1 METQG
6 KLNVEFP
13 DLELLQRFDVPGPRY
28 TSYPTAD
35 RFTKE
40 FGAEDFKKVL
50 NARGT
55 GDNTADLSLY
65 VHIPFC
71 ANVCFFCGCNKEVT
85 KDHCR
90 SKEYLEVLSKEC
102 ELVSAQIGGN
112 KEVVQLHFG
121 GGSPTFLNN
130 EEIFQVMDIIRSHFT
145 LAPDAEI
152 SIEVDPRSTPVD
164 KVEVLAKA
172 GFNRMSIGVQDF
184 DNRVQIAVNRV
195 QPFEMTKAVLDA
207 ARANGF
213 KSINIGFKSINMDL
227 IYGLPFQSRKT
238 FEMTLD
244 KVIELSPDRIAL
256 YHFAHLPEHFKP
268 QRRINAEDLPSTPE
282 KVGIMMDAIKRLS
295 ANGYHFIGMDH
306 FAKVTDELAKAQE
319 NGTLQRNF
327 QGYSTK
333 PECDMV
339 ALGVSSISKVNGCY
353 AANPRD
359 LESYYAAIRSG
370 NLATNRGYL
379 LNDDDR
385 LRAKVIMEL
394 MCQFKVVKA
403 DIEKKFGVNFNEYF
417 DFELNNLKH
426 FEAEGLVR
434 LEPDFIEVTPKGKL
448 LVRAVAMNF
457 DRYLREDERV
467 RRYSRIV

>member
-213 KSINIGFKSINMDL
+213 KSINMDL

-339 ALGVSSISKVNGCY
+339 ALGVSSISKVN

-403 DIEKKFGVNFNEYF
+403 DIEKKFGINFNEYF

>member
-1 METQG
+1 METKG

-35 RFTKE
+35 RFTKD
-40 FGAEDFKKVL
+40 FGEEQFTKVL
-50 NARGT
+50 QERGSK
-55 GDNTADLSLY
+55 GKTADLSLY

-90 SKEYLEVLSKEC
+90 SKEYLEVLSKEVD
-102 ELVSAQIGGN
+102 LVADRIGGT

-121 GGSPTFLNN
+121 GGSPTFLDND
-130 EEIFQVMDIIRSHFT
+130 EILQVMEIIKRRFT

-164 KVEVLAKA
+164 KVATMAKA
-172 GFNRMSIGVQDF
+172 GFNRMSVGVQDF
-184 DNRVQIAVNRV
+184 DNRVQIAVNRI
-195 QPFEMTKAVLDA
+195 QPFEMTKAVIDA
-207 ARANGF
+207 ARAN
-213 KSINIGFKSINMDL
+213 GFKSINMDL

-256 YHFAHLPEHFKP
+256 YHYAHLPEHFKP
-268 QRRINAEDLPSTPE
+268 QRRINAEDLPDTPE

-295 ANGYHFIGMDH
+295 ANGYHYIGMDH

-339 ALGVSSISKVNGCY
+339 ALGVSSISKVDGCY
-353 AANPRD
+353 AANARD

-370 NLATNRGYL
+370 KLATNRGYL

-385 LRAKVIMEL
+385 LRSKVIMEL
-394 MCQFKVVKA
+394 MCQFKIDKA
-403 DIEKKFGVNFNEYF
+403 AIAKQFGIDFDEYF
-417 DFELNNLKH
+417 AFELNNLKH
-426 FEAEGLVR
+426 FEAEGLVK
-434 LEPDFIEVTPKGKL
+434 LDPEFIEVTPKGKL

>member
-55 GDNTADLSLY
+55 GENTADLSLY

-102 ELVSAQIGGN
+102 ELVSAEIGGN

-130 EEIFQVMDIIRSHFT
+130 EEIFQVMDIIRSHFA

-207 ARANGF
+207 ARAN
-213 KSINIGFKSINMDL
+213 GFKSINMDL

-295 ANGYHFIGMDH
+295 ATKTASLPVASLTARTTSPRSPTNSPRLRKTVRCRETS
-306 FAKVTDELAKAQE
+306 KVIPLSRSATWLRSAFLLLAK
-319 NGTLQRNF
+319 
-327 QGYSTK
+327 ST
-333 PECDMV
+333 
-339 ALGVSSISKVNGCY
+339 
-353 AANPRD
+353 AAMPPIRATWKAITQP
-359 LESYYAAIRSG
+359 SAA
-370 NLATNRGYL
+370 
-379 LNDDDR
+379 
-385 LRAKVIMEL
+385 
-394 MCQFKVVKA
+394 
-403 DIEKKFGVNFNEYF
+403 
-417 DFELNNLKH
+417 
-426 FEAEGLVR
+426 
-434 LEPDFIEVTPKGKL
+434 VT
-448 LVRAVAMNF
+448 
-457 DRYLREDERV
+457 
-467 RRYSRIV
+467 

>member
-184 DNRVQIAVNRV
+184 DNRVQ
-195 QPFEMTKAVLDA
+195 PFEMTKAVLDA
-207 ARANGF
+207 ARAN
-213 KSINIGFKSINMDL
+213 GFKSINMDL

-282 KVGIMMDAIKRLS
+282 KVGIMMDTIKRLS

-403 DIEKKFGVNFNEYF
+403 DIEKKFGINFNEYF

>member
-13 DLELLQRFDVPGPRY
+13 ELELLQRFDVPGPRY

-55 GDNTADLSLY
+55 GENTADLSLY

-102 ELVSAQIGGN
+102 ELVSAEIGGN

-130 EEIFQVMDIIRSHFT
+130 EEIFQVMDIIRSHFA

-207 ARANGF
+207 ARAN
-213 KSINIGFKSINMDL
+213 GFKSINMDL

-403 DIEKKFGVNFNEYF
+403 DIEKKFDINFNEYF

-434 LEPDFIEVTPKGKL
+434 LEPDYIEVTPKGKL

>member
-55 GDNTADLSLY
+55 GENTADLSLY

-102 ELVSAQIGGN
+102 ELVSAEIGGN

-130 EEIFQVMDIIRSHFT
+130 EEIFQVMDIIRSHFA

-207 ARANGF
+207 ARAND
-213 KSINIGFKSINMDL
+213 GFKSINMDL

-403 DIEKKFGVNFNEYF
+403 DIEKKFDINFNEYF

-434 LEPDFIEVTPKGKL
+434 LEPDYIEVTPKGKL

>member
-1 METQG
+1 METKG

-35 RFTKE
+35 RFTKNFGEKE
-40 FGAEDFKKVL
+40 FTKVL
-50 NARGT
+50 ESRGAD
-55 GDNTADLSLY
+55 GQTADLSLY

-90 SKEYLEVLSKEC
+90 SKEYLEVLSKEVD
-102 ELVSAQIGGN
+102 LVADRIGGN

-121 GGSPTFLNN
+121 GGSPTFLDND
-130 EEIFQVMDIIRSHFT
+130 EILAVMEIIKRRFT
-145 LAPDAEI
+145 LASDAEI
-152 SIEVDPRSTPVD
+152 SIEVDPRSTPID
-164 KVEVLAKA
+164 KVETMAKA
-172 GFNRMSIGVQDF
+172 GFNRMSVGVQDF
-184 DNRVQIAVNRV
+184 DNRVQIAVNRI
-195 QPFEMTKAVLDA
+195 QPFEMTKAVIDT
-207 ARANGF
+207 ARAN
-213 KSINIGFKSINMDL
+213 GFKSINMDL

-238 FEMTLD
+238 FELTLD

-256 YHFAHLPEHFKP
+256 YHYAHLPEHFKP
-268 QRRINAEDLPSTPE
+268 QRRINAEDLPDTPE

-295 ANGYHFIGMDH
+295 ANGYHYIGMDH

-339 ALGVSSISKVNGCY
+339 ALGVSSISKVAGCY
-353 AANPRD
+353 AANARD
-359 LESYYAAIRSG
+359 LESYYEAIRSG
-370 NLATNRGYL
+370 KLATNRGYL

-385 LRAKVIMEL
+385 LRSKVIMEL
-394 MCQFKVVKA
+394 MCQFKVVKS
-403 DIEKKFGVNFNEYF
+403 DIEKKFNIDFDDYF
-417 DFELNNLKH
+417 AFELNNLKH
-426 FEAEGLVR
+426 FEKEGLVK
-434 LEPDFIEVTPKGKL
+434 LAPEFIEVTPKGKL

>member
-55 GDNTADLSLY
+55 GENTADLSLY

-102 ELVSAQIGGN
+102 ELVSAEIGGN

-130 EEIFQVMDIIRSHFT
+130 EEIFQVMDIIRSHFA
-145 LAPDAEI
+145 LA
-152 SIEVDPRSTPVD
+152 IEVDPRSTPVD

-207 ARANGF
+207 ARAN
-213 KSINIGFKSINMDL
+213 GFKSINMDL

-403 DIEKKFGVNFNEYF
+403 DIEKKFDINFNEYF

-434 LEPDFIEVTPKGKL
+434 LEPDYIEVTPKGKL

>member
-213 KSINIGFKSINMDL
+213 KSINMDL

-370 NLATNRGYL
+370 NRGYL

-403 DIEKKFGVNFNEYF
+403 DIEKKFGINFNEYF

>member
-55 GDNTADLSLY
+55 GENTADLSLY

-102 ELVSAQIGGN
+102 ELVSAEIGGN

-130 EEIFQVMDIIRSHFT
+130 EEIFQVMDIIRSHFA

-164 KVEVLAKA
+164 KVEVLA
-172 GFNRMSIGVQDF
+172 NRMSIGVQDF

-207 ARANGF
+207 ARAN
-213 KSINIGFKSINMDL
+213 GFKSINMDL

-403 DIEKKFGVNFNEYF
+403 DIEKKFDINFNEYF

-434 LEPDFIEVTPKGKL
+434 LEPDNIEVTPKGKL

>member
-55 GDNTADLSLY
+55 GENTADLSLY

-102 ELVSAQIGGN
+102 ELVSAEIG

-207 ARANGF
+207 ARAN
-213 KSINIGFKSINMDL
+213 GFKSINMDL

>member
-213 KSINIGFKSINMDL
+213 KSINMDL

-359 LESYYAAIRSG
+359 LESYYAAIR

-403 DIEKKFGVNFNEYF
+403 DIEKKFGINFNEYF

>member
-55 GDNTADLSLY
+55 GENTADLSLY

-102 ELVSAQIGGN
+102 ELVSAEIGGN

-130 EEIFQVMDIIRSHFT
+130 EEIFQVMDIIRSHFA
-145 LAPDAEI
+145 LPDAEI

-207 ARANGF
+207 ARAN
-213 KSINIGFKSINMDL
+213 GFKSINMDL

-403 DIEKKFGVNFNEYF
+403 DIEKKFDINFNEYF

-434 LEPDFIEVTPKGKL
+434 LEPDYIEVTPKGKL

>member
-55 GDNTADLSLY
+55 GENTADLSLY

-102 ELVSAQIGGN
+102 ELVSAEIGGN

-130 EEIFQVMDIIRSHFT
+130 EEIFQVMDIIRSHFA

-213 KSINIGFKSINMDL
+213 KSINMDL

-244 KVIELSPDRIAL
+244 KV
-256 YHFAHLPEHFKP
+256 PEHFKP

-353 AANPRD
+353 AANPRY

-403 DIEKKFGVNFNEYF
+403 DIEKKFDINFNE
-417 DFELNNLKH
+417 
-426 FEAEGLVR
+426 
-434 LEPDFIEVTPKGKL
+434 PDYIEVTPKGKL

>member
-130 EEIFQVMDIIRSHFT
+130 EEIFHVMDIIRSHFT

-213 KSINIGFKSINMDL
+213 KSINMDL

-268 QRRINAEDLPSTPE
+268 QRRINAEDLPSTQE

-295 ANGYHFIGMDH
+295 ANGYHF

-403 DIEKKFGVNFNEYF
+403 DIETKFGINFNEYF
-417 DFELNNLKH
+417 DFELNNLKR